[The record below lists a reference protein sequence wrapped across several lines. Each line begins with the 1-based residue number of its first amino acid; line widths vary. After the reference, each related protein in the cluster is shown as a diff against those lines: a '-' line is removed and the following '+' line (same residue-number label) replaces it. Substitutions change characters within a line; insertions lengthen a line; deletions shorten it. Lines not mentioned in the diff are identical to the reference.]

1 MTRKGAIH
9 LFITRSLGQ
18 AKEVWELNN
27 HVSET
32 IQYGTWQAVRWGDT

>member
-9 LFITRSLGQ
+9 SFITRSLGQ

-32 IQYGTWQAVRWGDT
+32 IQYGTWRTVRLGDT